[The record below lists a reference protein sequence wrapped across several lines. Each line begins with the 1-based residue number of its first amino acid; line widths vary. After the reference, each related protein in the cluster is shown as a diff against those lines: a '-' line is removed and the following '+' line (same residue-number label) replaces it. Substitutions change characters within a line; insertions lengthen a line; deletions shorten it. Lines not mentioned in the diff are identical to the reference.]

1 MQRKTIQVSG
11 MSCDGCE
18 ENVENALGTV
28 EGVSRTSA
36 DHQNDTVEVVIN
48 EHVSDDDLGAAI
60 RDAGY
65 DVAS

>member
-1 MQRKTIQVSG
+1 MQRKTIAVSG

-28 EGVSRTSA
+28 EGVSRTNA
-36 DHQNDTVEVVIN
+36 DHENDTVEVVIN
-48 EHVSDDDLGAAI
+48 EHVSDDDLSAAI